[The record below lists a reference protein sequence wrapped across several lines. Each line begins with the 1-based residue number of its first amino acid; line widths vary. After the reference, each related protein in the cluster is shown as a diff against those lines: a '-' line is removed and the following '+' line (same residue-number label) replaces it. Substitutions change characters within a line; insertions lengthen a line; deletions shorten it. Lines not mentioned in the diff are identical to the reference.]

1 MNKLLKYFRYFTLSR
16 ELEDFETI
24 HTEIEKAIYFKGTNL
39 WVLIFAILV
48 ASVGL
53 NMNSTA
59 VIIGAMLISPLMG
72 PINGM
77 GYSLAT
83 YNFQLFKKSIN
94 NFTFAV
100 VVSLLTSAVYFFIS
114 PVSTAHSELLART
127 SPTIYD
133 VIIALFGGAAGM
145 LALSSKL
152 KGNVIPGVAIA
163 TALMPPICTAGY
175 GLAKLQ
181 FNYFFGATYLFVIN
195 TAFIALSAMLISQV
209 LKFPITTIIDEK
221 RAKKINRYITL
232 VLLII
237 LVPSIFFG
245 YRLVKNEEFLENSR
259 QFISEVSVRE
269 NSYLLDKRVNANT
282 GKIQLIYSG
291 YGLNNESKKEV
302 MQKALMFQLDTSKIT
317 ISKGT
322 NDDFINEQTQQML
335 TESEKLK
342 SKLNATVFSLQKTEI
357 RLDSIRKIPTEG
369 KKLLEEI
376 KPLYPQI
383 QSCSYSKTY
392 VFPDSSKQISL
403 VVFET
408 KNGALKKKDKNK
420 IENWIK
426 TRLKDKS
433 TKVIFN

>member
-24 HTEIEKAIYFKGTNL
+24 HAEIEKAIYFKGTNL